1 MTTHLKIIKKQDIQN
16 KPNQEAVWNAIAK
29 SWKTYV
35 VKTIQIVEDF
45 LKPQKSKIFGSRKS
59 LDFPGNK
66 NGKIIDLG
74 CGTGRNMIPNP
85 NIEYH
90 GVDFSEE
97 QLKQAKKYIKKNKIN
112 AKLYKSSADNLE
124 QFKDNT
130 FDYGLFIAT
139 LHCIETKEKR
149 LKALEEFYRVLKPKS
164 QSLITIWDA
173 KDKRFNHVNNQGDIY
188 MSWKEN
194 NIPYMRYYYLYHK
207 EEFLDLIKS
216 VGFKI
221 LSIAEIQQKERF
233 SKNNIIIKIEK

>member
-1 MTTHLKIIKKQDIQN
+1 MTIPLKIIKKQDIETI
-16 KPNQEAVWNAIAK
+16 PNQEAVWNAIAK
-29 SWKTYV
+29 PWKTYV
-35 VKTIQIVEDF
+35 VKTIPIIEEF

-59 LDFPGNK
+59 IDFPRNK
-66 NGKIIDLG
+66 KGKVIDLG

-90 GVDFSEE
+90 GVDFSEG
-97 QLKQAKKYIKKNKIN
+97 QLKQARKYIKKNKIK

-124 QFKDNT
+124 QFKNDT

-149 LKALEEFYRVLKPKS
+149 KKALEEFYRVLKNNS
-164 QSLITIWDA
+164 QSLISIWDSR
-173 KDKRFNHVNNQGDIY
+173 DKRFNHVNNQGDIY

-194 NIPYMRYYYLYHK
+194 NIPYMRYYYLFQK
-207 EEFLDLIKS
+207 QEFLDLLKN

-221 LSIAEIQQKERF
+221 QKFYKPKEHDRF
-233 SKNNIIIKIEK
+233 SKKNWIIKIEK